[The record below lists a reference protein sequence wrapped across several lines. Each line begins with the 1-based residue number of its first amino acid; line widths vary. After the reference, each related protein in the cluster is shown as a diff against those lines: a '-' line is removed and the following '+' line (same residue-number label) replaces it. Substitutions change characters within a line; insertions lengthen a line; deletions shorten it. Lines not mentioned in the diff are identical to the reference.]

1 MPQQLQDL
9 VPDLSICQDAKKK
22 GVEIESVHY
31 WNNFYGDWEV
41 NDASYYKLSKDCTPA
56 PLTDE
61 TLEKL
66 PEKIIPELSNGE
78 DFSYLII
85 VKDKD
90 FYTVGYDGGD
100 CIFETVQDKKLSNAL
115 LRLAIK
121 LKEEGII

>member
-1 MPQQLQDL
+1 MTKQLQDL

-61 TLEKL
+61 ILEKL
-66 PEKIIPELSNGE
+66 PFFIN
-78 DFSYLII
+78 Y
-85 VKDKD
+85 KDKKTQLIMWKGFND
-90 FYTVGYDGGD
+90 YFAGYQTNDNEREILFY
-100 CIFETVQDKKLSNAL
+100 FEDKKLSNAL
-115 LRLAIK
+115 LKLAIR